1 MELAVE
7 IAASAFEVSVLMHQV
22 YFPESFHYG
31 GFVSNGINR
40 IKQNKMDYKVM
51 RPPQQ
56 LADYVRFIWFLE
68 TDVSTDRPF
77 IHHAFA
83 HHCPEVLFC
92 YKGQFR
98 HQSGF
103 KEEQK
108 LISGVYGQTHTFSKV
123 VSNAAFGIFGF
134 YLYPYAFTQLF
145 SVPANELT
153 NQSVDIKTLCGKE
166 GEILEEKMMLA
177 TNNDHR
183 LTLVCDFLE
192 ARLKNIRTAYNT
204 ICASIKAISNAY
216 TEISVRS
223 LAETNF
229 LSLRQFERRFKEL
242 SGFSPQ
248 LFLRIAKFNSLLG
261 KAFQNKSLTDIAYE
275 YGYYDP
281 AHFTH
286 DFQKFS
292 NQTPK
297 AYFNAQTISASDRGT
312 VDFEI

>member
-1 MELAVE
+1 M
-7 IAASAFEVSVLMHQV
+7 S
-22 YFPESFHYG
+22 
-31 GFVSNGINR
+31 
-40 IKQNKMDYKVM
+40 YKIIH
-51 RPPQQ
+51 PPQQ
-56 LADYVRFIWFLE
+56 LANYVRFIWFLE

-77 IHHAFA
+77 IHNAFA
-83 HHCPEVLFC
+83 HHCPEIIFC

-98 HQSGF
+98 YQFGG

-123 VSNAAFGIFGF
+123 VSNAAFGVFGF
-134 YLYPYAFTQLF
+134 YLYPYAIAQLF
-145 SVPANELT
+145 LLPASELT
-153 NQSVDIKTLCGKE
+153 NQSIDIKTLCGKE

-177 TNNDHR
+177 SDNDQR

-192 ARLKNIRTAYNT
+192 ARLKNSRTDYNN
-204 ICASIKAISNAY
+204 ICSSIKTISNAY

-223 LAETNF
+223 LAGTNF

-261 KAFQNKSLTDIAYE
+261 NARQDKSLTDIAYE

-297 AYFNAQTISASDRGT
+297 EYFNEQTIVASDRGT
-312 VDFEI
+312 VDFEL